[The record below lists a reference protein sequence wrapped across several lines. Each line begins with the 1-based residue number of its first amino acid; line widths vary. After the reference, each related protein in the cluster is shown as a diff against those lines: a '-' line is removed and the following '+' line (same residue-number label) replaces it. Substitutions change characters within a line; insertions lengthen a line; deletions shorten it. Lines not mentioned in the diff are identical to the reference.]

1 MWRLFNYERRH
12 QAPASRKV
20 FVHRLTRHAV
30 ASLATVAISLAVG
43 SAGYMHFEQM
53 KPIDAFINASM
64 ILSGM
69 GPVSTL
75 TTTGGKLFASFYAI
89 ASGLLLFAVAGLML
103 APVYHRI
110 LHRFHVED
118 TEDSPAGS
126 GSEASP
132 DAARGPSGKPPPA
145 AAAPRARP
153 KGRSR

>member
-1 MWRLFNYERRH
+1 MWRLFNYEKRH
-12 QAPASRKV
+12 QALASRDV
-20 FVHRLTRHAV
+20 FVSRVTRNGLTA
-30 ASLATVAISLAVG
+30 LATVALSLAVG
-43 SAGYMHFEQM
+43 SAGYMYFEQM
-53 KPIDAFINASM
+53 KLVDAFINAAM

-118 TEDSPAGS
+118 TEDAPAGS